1 MSCWREDAELRGD
14 GGDPTWVG
22 VRAQG
27 WKAHLCR
34 RAGCKGAPGKGPR
47 WCSLPGRGECG
58 CAKQGGWG
66 LCRCESKGTTGT
78 TGPSRLQGEEGE
90 ASPVESALGSRPPR
104 KQGWGGRGLWTCF
117 PKRRPCVRGMGS
129 LGLGPMESG
138 LPARLVTGS
147 TVDPP
152 APVPKKSQVLNPPPP
167 DSVLPSDGSP
177 TDRPGPKHS

>member
-1 MSCWREDAELRGD
+1 MLGLEGTA
-14 GGDPTWVG
+14 GDPTWVR

-90 ASPVESALGSRPPR
+90 ASPVESALGSWPPR
-104 KQGWGGRGLWTCF
+104 KQGWGGRGLWACF
-117 PKRRPCVRGMGS
+117 PKRRPCVSGKGS
-129 LGLGPMESG
+129 LRGGTHGVWATWKTCHWLHCGPSSPCAKE
-138 LPARLVTGS
+138 
-147 TVDPP
+147 
-152 APVPKKSQVLNPPPP
+152 K
-167 DSVLPSDGSP
+167 PSSKP
-177 TDRPGPKHS
+177 TTT